1 VSGVHYTVEIMTL
14 WNSHINILPH
24 ISFFFFIYIYI
35 WAKIPLVPSLWW
47 GWSPILIC
55 FLFFFHLK
63 VTISCSVFLY
73 HFLMF
78 SRADSTLAIRNDLR
92 ICVLFYCCPCA
103 LKLEQLILAIFLI
116 ISYFVSS
123 ALLRQQST
131 FHAFLFL
138 LYIYISIVNAA
149 KSNILKNGNF

>member
-1 VSGVHYTVEIMTL
+1 MSQDTFGAFTL
-14 WNSHINILPH
+14 MGMESNIN
-24 ISFFFFIYIYI
+24 
-35 WAKIPLVPSLWW
+35 PS
-47 GWSPILIC
+47 
-55 FLFFFHLK
+55 FFFHLK

-92 ICVLFYCCPCA
+92 ICVFFYCCPCA

-138 LYIYISIVNAA
+138 FYIYIYKSIVNAA